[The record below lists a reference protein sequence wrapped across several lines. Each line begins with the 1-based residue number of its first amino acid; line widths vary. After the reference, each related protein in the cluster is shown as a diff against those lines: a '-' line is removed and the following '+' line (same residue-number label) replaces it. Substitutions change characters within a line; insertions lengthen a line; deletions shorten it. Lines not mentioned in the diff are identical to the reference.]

1 MGRMQSGS
9 RASGQI
15 CEEASEPGCINGFW
29 GRSVLGLF
37 AVIGL
42 GGWVVVV
49 TLLTLGLGFFD
60 FRGWGSF
67 RCMQGWMRS
76 FTANM
81 MHELAALVGRRDYAS
96 SFRGSF
102 RKSAGRD

>member
-1 MGRMQSGS
+1 MIVPCMHVFARLSVVWKGGVGILPFPPLGSHLTVGYACFARLFVAREVRKVGRMQSGS

-42 GGWVVVV
+42 GG
-49 TLLTLGLGFFD
+49 LG
-60 FRGWGSF
+60 S
-67 RCMQGWMRS
+67 
-76 FTANM
+76 T
-81 MHELAALVGRRDYAS
+81 
-96 SFRGSF
+96 
-102 RKSAGRD
+102 